1 MALIVSNIMKW
12 VFSVKKTF
20 YNKYLVEDGNQNTF
34 KLDDLEFSLLRIQ
47 RRFWSSKKKKM
58 MGKKRKFRIDK
69 DTNRSQLTFNRAVND
84 EKSIA

>member
-1 MALIVSNIMKW
+1 MGI
-12 VFSVKKTF
+12 FSKKTF

-34 KLDDLEFSLLRIQ
+34 KLNDLEFSLLRIQ
-47 RRFWSSKKKKM
+47 RRFWSSKKKM

>member
-47 RRFWSSKKKKM
+47 RRF
-58 MGKKRKFRIDK
+58 
-69 DTNRSQLTFNRAVND
+69 
-84 EKSIA
+84 